1 MTEKWIEIEKI
12 VADKKVYE
20 KGVEDYKQEF
30 MSGKNISLIT
40 VVKHPKINLYA
51 VLDGHHR
58 FWAQK
63 ELGINRIKCVVIHD
77 FVGPLFYFTK
87 EGYLQPTPLFTKHVR
102 VPFKKLK
109 KFLEEFIREPEKLKK
124 I

>member
-1 MTEKWIEIEKI
+1 MAEKWIEIEKI
-12 VADKKVYE
+12 VADKKVYK
-20 KGVEDYKQEF
+20 KGVESYKKEII
-30 MSGKNISLIT
+30 SGKNIRLIT

-63 ELGINRIKCVVIHD
+63 ELGKSRIKCTVIHD
-77 FVGPLFYFTK
+77 FIGPLFFFTK
-87 EGYLQPTPLFTKHVR
+87 EGYLQPTPLFTEYVR

-109 KFLEEFIREPEKLKK
+109 RFLEEFIKEPEKLRNL
-124 I
+124 